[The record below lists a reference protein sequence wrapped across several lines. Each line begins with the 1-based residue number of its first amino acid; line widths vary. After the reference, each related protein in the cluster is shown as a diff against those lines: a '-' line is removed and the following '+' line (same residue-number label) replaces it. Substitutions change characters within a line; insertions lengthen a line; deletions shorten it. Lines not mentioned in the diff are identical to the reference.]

1 MLCTTINEVITT
13 LDSIIEECKNTN
25 NPSGYFAIL
34 YRKVTQKVKEGIHNQ
49 EFEDNPRMEKLDVL
63 FANRFIEAYY
73 NSKQNNAIS
82 KSWRVAIEASNSSK
96 YIVLQHLLLGINA
109 HINLDLGIATV
120 QTIEEDSLENI
131 KKDFY
136 TINQILSNLTE
147 EAKQNMGAVSPVF
160 RWLMPLAKN
169 WEDKIIQFSITT
181 ARDGAW
187 EFAKQLEANQ
197 ENYTN
202 LISER
207 DISIAKLGYALIHP
221 VNSLQ
226 WILNT
231 IRFWEYKSVA
241 EKMTIMETKL

>member
-1 MLCTTINEVITT
+1 MSCKTIDEVLIT
-13 LDSIIEECKNTN
+13 LDSIIEECIKNN
-25 NPSGYFAIL
+25 NPSGYFAVL
-34 YRKVTQKVKEGIHNQ
+34 YRKVTQKVKEGIQ
-49 EFEDNPRMEKLDVL
+49 KQQFEDNPRMEKLDVL
-63 FANRFIEAYY
+63 FANRYIEAYF
-73 NSKQNNAIS
+73 NQQQNKSIS
-82 KSWRVAIEASNSSK
+82 KSWKVALEASNSKK

-109 HINLDLGIATV
+109 HINLDLGIATI
-120 QTIEEDSLENI
+120 QTIEQDTLENI

-136 TINQILSNLTE
+136 TINEILSNLTE

-160 RWLMPLAKN
+160 RWLMPLAKK

-197 ENYTN
+197 ENHTK

-207 DISIAKLGYALIHP
+207 DVSIAKLGYALIQP
-221 VNSLQ
+221 VTSLQ

-241 EKMTIMETKL
+241 NKITIMKAKL